1 MKPRT
6 YGYLMLLVTACS
18 WGLNWPVLKFVVGEW
33 PPFTFRLLSG
43 FGGAALMFS
52 VAIMRGEKLMPPQG
66 QWPRLAV
73 GAILNITSWMGL
85 ATLALLWLDASEAAI
100 IAYTMPIWASI
111 LAWPVLGERPTAGRI
126 AGLAVGLGGI
136 TTLMAGQLLSAPA
149 SVLIAKLPGV
159 GFIMGTAL
167 MFASGAIFTKRYPTT
182 LPPNANVAWQIVI
195 GSMPLVLAALFFD
208 SWDLSRVSP
217 MGWAAL
223 AYVVVIALCL
233 SYIAWFRALRALP
246 ASTAAIGTLLV
257 PVIGV
262 VSSALVL
269 GEPLGP
275 RQLIAL
281 GMTVGG
287 VVLASR
293 S

>member
-1 MKPRT
+1 VKPRT
-6 YGYLMLLVTACS
+6 YGTLMLLITAGS

-43 FGGAALMFS
+43 LGGAALMFT
-52 VAIMRGEKLMPPQG
+52 VAILRGEKLMPPQG
-66 QWPRLAV
+66 QWPRLAI

-111 LAWPVLGERPTAGRI
+111 LAWPVLGERPTATRI

-149 SVLIAKLPGV
+149 AVLIAKLPGV

-195 GSMPLVLAALFFD
+195 GSLPLVLAAIFFD
-208 SWDLSRVSP
+208 SWNLSHVTP

-262 VSSALVL
+262 LSSALVL
-269 GEPLGP
+269 GEPLGA

-281 GMTVGG
+281 AMTVGG